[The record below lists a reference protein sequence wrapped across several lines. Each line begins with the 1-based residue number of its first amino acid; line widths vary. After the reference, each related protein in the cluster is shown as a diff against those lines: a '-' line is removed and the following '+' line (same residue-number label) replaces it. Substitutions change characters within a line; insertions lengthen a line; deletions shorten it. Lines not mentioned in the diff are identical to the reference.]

1 MRCSLC
7 VLQVSVAA
15 LPPQVSVLIAE
26 SILFIGKAVRV
37 LQQPPGAARRHD
49 LLPQSD
55 VAAFSGALHRL
66 QQQQLFNQMEF
77 ERTVEAIRTKVT
89 GARCMLTGGSLSWQ
103 AMREQLRRPSA
114 SACSLSA
121 HNRRTANVGCAGCG
135 SHSQQGRGH
144 HTLPMHASIAAQHT
158 D

>member
-1 MRCSLC
+1 M
-7 VLQVSVAA
+7 AA
-15 LPPQVSVLIAE
+15 LPPQVSVPIAE

-55 VAAFSGALHRL
+55 VAAFSAALHRL

-89 GARCMLTGGSLSWQ
+89 GAQCTPTRGGSS
-103 AMREQLRRPSA
+103 
-114 SACSLSA
+114 
-121 HNRRTANVGCAGCG
+121 
-135 SHSQQGRGH
+135 
-144 HTLPMHASIAAQHT
+144 
-158 D
+158 

>member
-1 MRCSLC
+1 M
-7 VLQVSVAA
+7 AA
-15 LPPQVSVLIAE
+15 LPPQVSVPIAE

-55 VAAFSGALHRL
+55 VAAFSAALHRL

-89 GARCMLTGGSLSWQ
+89 GAQCASTRGGLNWR
-103 AMREQLRRPSA
+103 AINKQL
-114 SACSLSA
+114 
-121 HNRRTANVGCAGCG
+121 
-135 SHSQQGRGH
+135 
-144 HTLPMHASIAAQHT
+144 
-158 D
+158 